1 MVRYC
6 YVCKIYS
13 HQRESQGLSF
23 HRLLNEPSRRAIW
36 IFLLGFEKTHPFPK
50 YVEICSKHF
59 HESDFVYLADGIR
72 HLRVNAAPIPV
83 HTAFDFAGSIRS
95 DSSISIDSDGS
106 PDKHATVSS
115 SESQSEV
122 DILAIVSNEVD
133 PDKKRLKFDEDFIL
147 PGPSSQM
154 SSVPVTADDQ
164 NSSSTITASEA
175 DDQSYSADKITP
187 PKSHFQAS
195 PNVTIQKK
203 KR

>member
-1 MVRYC
+1 MFIRCANIFYRFVILSLLITVRYC

-23 HRLLNEPSRRAIW
+23 YRLLNEPSRRAIW
-36 IFLLGFEKTHPFPK
+36 ISLLGFEKNHPFPK

-59 HESDFVYLADGIR
+59 HESDFVYLADGIQ

-83 HTAFDFAGSIRS
+83 HTAFDFAESIRS

-122 DILAIVSNEVD
+122 DILAMCQMKLILIRN
-133 PDKKRLKFDEDFIL
+133 RL
-147 PGPSSQM
+147 
-154 SSVPVTADDQ
+154 
-164 NSSSTITASEA
+164 
-175 DDQSYSADKITP
+175 
-187 PKSHFQAS
+187 
-195 PNVTIQKK
+195 
-203 KR
+203 